1 MAQSARSK
9 RVANAKKSR
18 ATNGQYPAHHVH
30 PRENS
35 AFIKDC
41 MNGHLTVEGRCTFPS
56 DSLARKSSGVMR
68 VFGETYTYGGVFTA
82 GFQPVQNSRR
92 PVRPSL
98 EGERVFL
105 AGLRNCSSCV
115 PRFRVYPQSHINR
128 FVGELQGPRDT
139 ACVAP
144 GRHTRASNGCTRTG
158 RRLFCNAFI
167 RPSLA
172 QSSPPHRASNGH
184 RAPVTQQ
191 TCHRWTRLD
200 TARHD
205 G

>member
-1 MAQSARSK
+1 
-9 RVANAKKSR
+9 
-18 ATNGQYPAHHVH
+18 
-30 PRENS
+30 
-35 AFIKDC
+35 
-41 MNGHLTVEGRCTFPS
+41 
-56 DSLARKSSGVMR
+56 MR
-68 VFGETYTYGGVFTA
+68 VFGETYTKGDVFAA

-98 EGERVFL
+98 EGERFFL

-115 PRFRVYPQSHINR
+115 PRFRVYPQSHIIR
-128 FVGELQGPRDT
+128 FVGEIQGPRAT

-172 QSSPPHRASNGH
+172 QSSPPHRAPNGH